1 MKNHHDPNTQANLL
15 WQSYWQ
21 QAQASV
27 PLSDTLEADFW
38 AAYEPLIQQKKSS
51 NIQLKPP
58 TPVQNEL
65 AAKFYKYWKKAFVV
79 EKTIYATKA
88 NNVLEVVLGG
98 CFAYVLL
105 GVLFV
110 GSLVLA
116 FAGQYQGLKYTIP
129 TLLVVLIIK
138 AFFKLNDTNEIDY
151 SLPPEKKVMI
161 ALSYDHVKVTVTEL
175 DSEGRRLEKTL
186 FYEYIHDLRK
196 VKDGFVVLGE
206 ANGVVTELKVPSGET
221 VFNEIFFFLS
231 EVLSYNYL
239 HRHV

>member
-21 QAQASV
+21 QAQASL
-27 PLSDTLEADFW
+27 PLSDTFEADFW
-38 AAYEPLIQQKKSS
+38 EAYEPLIQQKKSS

-58 TPVQNEL
+58 TPVQDEL

-98 CFAYVLL
+98 CFAYVLM
-105 GVLFV
+105 GALFV
-110 GSLVLA
+110 GSLVLT

-129 TLLVVLIIK
+129 ALLVVLIIK

-151 SLPPEKKVMI
+151 SLPPEKKIMI
-161 ALSYDHVKVTVTEL
+161 ALSYDHLKVTEL
-175 DSEGRRLEKTL
+175 DSGGKRLEKRL
-186 FYEYIHDLRK
+186 YYECIHDLRK
-196 VKDGFVVLGE
+196 VKDGFVVLGKV
-206 ANGVVTELKVPSGET
+206 NGVVTELKVPSGET

-239 HRHV
+239 RKQA

>member
-1 MKNHHDPNTQANLL
+1 MQD
-15 WQSYWQ
+15 
-21 QAQASV
+21 
-27 PLSDTLEADFW
+27 
-38 AAYEPLIQQKKSS
+38 
-51 NIQLKPP
+51 
-58 TPVQNEL
+58 EL
-65 AAKFYKYWKKAFVV
+65 AAKFYKYWNKAFVV

-129 TLLVVLIIK
+129 ALLVVLIIK

-151 SLPPEKKVMI
+151 SLPPEKKVMV
-161 ALSYDHVKVTVTEL
+161 ALGYDHLKVTEL
-175 DSEGRRLEKTL
+175 DSEGRRMEKML
-186 FYEYIHDLRK
+186 YYECIHDLRK

-206 ANGVVTELKVPSGET
+206 ANGVVTELKVPSEGAI
-221 VFNEIFFFLS
+221 FNEIFFFLS

-239 HRHV
+239 RKQA

>member
-27 PLSDTLEADFW
+27 PLSDTFEADFW
-38 AAYEPLIQQKKSS
+38 AAYESLIQQKKSS

-58 TPVQNEL
+58 TPVQDEL
-65 AAKFYKYWKKAFVV
+65 AAKFYKYWNKAFVV

-129 TLLVVLIIK
+129 ALLVVLIIK

-151 SLPPEKKVMI
+151 SLPPEKKVMV
-161 ALSYDHVKVTVTEL
+161 ALGYDHLKVTEL
-175 DSEGRRLEKTL
+175 DSEGRRMEKML
-186 FYEYIHDLRK
+186 YYECIHDLRK

-206 ANGVVTELKVPSGET
+206 ANGVVTELKVPSEGAI
-221 VFNEIFFFLS
+221 FNEIFFFLS

-239 HRHV
+239 RKQA